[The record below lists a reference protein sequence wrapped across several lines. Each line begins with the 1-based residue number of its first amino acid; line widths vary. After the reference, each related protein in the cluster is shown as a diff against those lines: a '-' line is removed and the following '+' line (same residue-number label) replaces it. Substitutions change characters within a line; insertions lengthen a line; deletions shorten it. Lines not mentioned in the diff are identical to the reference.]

1 MTIVSNAEFDS
12 YQIINKVLKLY
23 KYETKT
29 LVVAR
34 SALTANLTVEAYAQT
49 SKEKIA
55 QGVPGYEFIKDGTA
69 TFTCGNDKIQ

>member
-34 SALTANLTVEAYAQT
+34 SALTANLTVDAYAQT

-55 QGVPGYEFIKDGTA
+55 Q
-69 TFTCGNDKIQ
+69 